1 MKIKID
7 TDKFSVKTN
16 KNKNVSLEDL
26 VDAYTLM
33 IAYIHAEH
41 RKSVLTEDEK
51 EILQGVMDTGT
62 KLAFLSDE
70 EIKSYINDNEFDDIF
85 NEECIEEE

>member
-7 TDKFSVKTN
+7 TNKFSVKT
-16 KNKNVSLEDL
+16 NKNVSLEDL

-41 RKSVLTEDEK
+41 RKSFLTEDEK

-70 EIKSYINDNEFDDIF
+70 EIKAYINDNEFDDIF